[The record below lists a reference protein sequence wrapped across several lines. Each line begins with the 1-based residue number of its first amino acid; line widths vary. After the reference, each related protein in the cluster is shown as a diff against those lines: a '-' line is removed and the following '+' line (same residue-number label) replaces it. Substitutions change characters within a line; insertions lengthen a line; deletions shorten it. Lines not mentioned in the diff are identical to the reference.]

1 MNIVQIGSNRGYDEL
16 TELIKNI
23 DIEKL
28 ILVEPMSKFNN
39 SLLQCYSHVK
49 NLSIENIAIT
59 DDPFQKKTCFF
70 LHQDMDE
77 NIEQGSLLESH
88 VNKVFNR
95 PEYNIE
101 NSYENKLLK
110 IEVNTITINKLFNKY
125 DLINIDILFIDSEG
139 FDDKIIKNIDFNK
152 FNIKKIY
159 YEDMHINNTDIINF
173 FKNLNYEVK
182 KHSNYNSVAMHNDYK

>member
-28 ILVEPMSKFNN
+28 ILVEPISKFNN
-39 SLLQCYSHVK
+39 SLLQCYSDVK
-49 NLSIENIAIT
+49 NLSIENVAIT
-59 DDPFQKKTCFF
+59 DDPFQKKLCFF

-101 NSYENKLLK
+101 DSYENKLLK
-110 IEVNTITINKLFNKY
+110 IEVNTTTINKLFNKY
-125 DLINIDILFIDSEG
+125 NLINIDILFIDSEG

-173 FKNLNYEVK
+173 FKNLNYEVQK
-182 KHSNYNSVAMHNDYK
+182 YSNYNSVAINNDYK